1 MKAATKKTSTTRAT
15 PAAGL
20 GLCPPWT
27 ELKRKL
33 EALFRQDPDVTVAAD
48 LDGDAKRIR
57 ILVQSA
63 DKADALSRLLP
74 AAVELGAVR
83 VALEVVPANGGELS
97 ARELLER
104 AFAGNDAFR
113 CAAESAPGPGAPP
126 FTYAVFEP
134 HVLQYQADSI
144 GHPRG
149 LRTTL
154 AENVFRE
161 IFTGPEASA
170 ILPCTGDADAPF

>member
-20 GLCPPWT
+20 CPPWT
-27 ELKRKL
+27 ELARKL

-63 DKADALSRLLP
+63 DKASALSRLLP

-83 VALEVVPANGGELS
+83 VALEVVPADGVELS

-113 CAAESAPGPGAPP
+113 YAAESAPGPGAPP

-134 HVLQYQADSI
+134 QVLQYQADSI

-170 ILPCTGDADAPF
+170 ILPCTGEADAPF